1 MGIGVSRR
9 LRSSV
14 YVQFSCTRCVTLH
27 YGFPF
32 NSSYL
37 EKITH
42 VGITVG
48 SGRSARE
55 SGSGEHNEE
64 MYLDN
69 AITDFPVD
77 IFIIHQHIPN
87 HSFSS

>member
-1 MGIGVSRR
+1 MYVS
-9 LRSSV
+9 
-14 YVQFSCTRCVTLH
+14 FSCTRCLTFH

-37 EKITH
+37 EKMTY
-42 VGITVG
+42 VGITID

-55 SGSGEHNEE
+55 SGSGEDNEE

-69 AITDFPVD
+69 AIRLSGGH
-77 IFIIHQHIPN
+77 IHHPSIY
-87 HSFSS
+87 S